1 MDFFISTAMAQGG
14 GEQGNPLFGIIF
26 LVLMMAIFWFLLI
39 RPQQK
44 RQKAHQKMVT
54 ELSRGDEVVTN
65 GGVLGRVTA
74 VGETFIT
81 LEVSKSQQV
90 RVQKNAVANV
100 MPKGTIKEQEKAAQ
114 QAKKEAKRQDKQEAV
129 EDRSDETA
137 VDEAPSGAE
146 EPETERAAEGSE
158 DATQDKDRPAR

>member
-44 RQKAHQKMVT
+44 RQKEHQKMVG

-114 QAKKEAKRQDKQEAV
+114 QAKKDAKKQEQQPQV
-129 EDRSDETA
+129 DDQSDEP
-137 VDEAPSGAE
+137 APAE
-146 EPETERAAEGSE
+146 EASAEETEKGAEGSE
-158 DATQDKDRPAR
+158 DATQDKDRPAQ

>member
-44 RQKAHQKMVT
+44 RQKAHQKMVG

-114 QAKKEAKRQDKQEAV
+114 QAKKEAKKQDKEEEAV
-129 EDRSDETA
+129 E
-137 VDEAPSGAE
+137 APAE
-146 EPETERAAEGSE
+146 EASAETEAERTDEGSE
-158 DATQDKDRPAR
+158 NATEDKDRPAR